1 MNCFYQYIG
10 NTANKQSRMSSKSCF
25 ENGCGKEKL
34 KSKGIHIRGYLCVC
48 GWSYQ
53 KNGATDR
60 EMTKMTELHARVC
73 KMAKEEREKSCADM
87 KAQLGRLF
95 LEEKTTSFK
104 EADNGQPNKLR
115 QVCTTLNL
123 LQPWQGCDAVRGG
136 MNGVKHAKSHLTI
149 REFH

>member
-1 MNCFYQYIG
+1 M
-10 NTANKQSRMSSKSCF
+10 
-25 ENGCGKEKL
+25 E
-34 KSKGIHIRGYLCVC
+34 
-48 GWSYQ
+48 
-53 KNGATDR
+53 
-60 EMTKMTELHARVC
+60 
-73 KMAKEEREKSCADM
+73 KEEREKSCADM

-104 EADNGQPNKLR
+104 EADNGEPNKLR